1 MSMFHIGRFKSA
13 FGALIWAAALLAFG
27 VAAAAC
33 DNSQPS
39 RSSRPPRIVMLPTAT
54 PEPTATPTPVP
65 TPTPTP
71 APTAT
76 PTPTPEPTATPAPA
90 VQAALENAPAANA
103 QPAAPAAQTNAA
115 PAATP
120 PPAPALSDPEALR
133 ILRESIAAM
142 VEKGTLRFDVSGDLS
157 MDTDDSTMQA
167 QASFVGEAAAP
178 DRMKGD
184 LTLNLGAF
192 ALQMGIISADGV
204 LYTTNPTSGAWEVAV
219 DFGGAAVPNLALL
232 LTEGEAPLVNAQVLG
247 EETLDGVRVVKLR
260 GEARIEGLSGDFPS
274 ADVWIGAEDRLV
286 YRIASEGDVSL
297 DSLGLGLSNAGL
309 SGDAH
314 IRLDMRLSRF
324 GEAVSIEAPDT
335 TAP

>member
-1 MSMFHIGRFKSA
+1 MSIFSRERFKSA
-13 FGALIWAAALLAFG
+13 VGALVWAAALLAVG

-33 DNSQPS
+33 EDAQPS
-39 RSSRPPRIVMLPTAT
+39 RSSRPPRVVMLPTAT
-54 PEPTATPTPVP
+54 PEPTPTPTPV
-65 TPTPTP
+65 PTPTP

-76 PTPTPEPTATPAPA
+76 PTPVPAPTATPAPA
-90 VQAALENAPAANA
+90 QTQAQADSAPAGTGSAKA
-103 QPAAPAAQTNAA
+103 QSAAPAAPA
-115 PAATP
+115 PTP
-120 PPAPALSDPEALR
+120 DSEALR

-142 VEKGTLRFDVSGDLS
+142 VEKGTLRFDVSGDMS
-157 MDTDDSTMQA
+157 VETADESTMQA

-184 LTLNLGAF
+184 LVLNLGAF
-192 ALQMGIISADGV
+192 ALQMGVISADGV
-204 LYTTNPTSGAWEVAV
+204 LYTTNPASGDWEVAV
-219 DFGGAAVPNLALL
+219 DFGGAAIPNLALL
-232 LTEGEAPLVNAQVLG
+232 LTEGDAPLANAQVLG

-260 GEARIEGLSGDFPS
+260 GEARISGLEGDFPS

-297 DSLGLGLSNAGL
+297 DSLGLGLSSAGL

-324 GEAVSIEAPDT
+324 GEAVSIKAPDVS
-335 TAP
+335 P

>member
-13 FGALIWAAALLAFG
+13 FGALIWAAAALAVV

-39 RSSRPPRIVMLPTAT
+39 RSSRPPRVVMLPTAT

-65 TPTPTP
+65 TPTP

-76 PTPTPEPTATPAPA
+76 PTPTPVPTATPAPV
-90 VQAALENAPAANA
+90 VQAAVENAPAANA

-115 PAATP
+115 PATT
-120 PPAPALSDPEALR
+120 PAPAPSDPEALR

-157 MDTDDSTMQA
+157 MDTDDSTMNA
-167 QASFVGEAAAP
+167 QATFVGEAAAP

-204 LYTTNPTSGAWEVAV
+204 LYTTNPSSGAWEVAV

-260 GEARIEGLSGDFPS
+260 GEARIDGLSGDFPS

-335 TAP
+335 GTP